1 MWKDTFETHTLSFIS
16 GFLIWMTV
24 PLREQN
30 EDDSDGE
37 WEIRR
42 GAFDAIHEM
51 QDEFDDE

>member
-1 MWKDTFETHTLSFIS
+1 
-16 GFLIWMTV
+16 MTV

-30 EDDSDGE
+30 EDDSNGE
-37 WEIRR
+37 WEIGR

>member
-1 MWKDTFETHTLSFIS
+1 
-16 GFLIWMTV
+16 MTV

-37 WEIRR
+37 WEIGR
-42 GAFDAIHEM
+42 GAFDVTREM